1 MTLPR
6 ALPQGLWLA
15 LLVGTAAVVQPNNLL
30 SLLTSGQ
37 GALDRPALDG
47 LLNTLVARVH
57 CTYGPCEK
65 VTPPPDG
72 SPSPGPFLPAPPCGR
87 H

>member
-1 MTLPR
+1 MLPKSIT
-6 ALPQGLWLA
+6 QGLVMA
-15 LLVGTAAVVQPNNLL
+15 LLVGTVAVTRPNNLL

-37 GALDRPALDG
+37 GALDRLQLDS

-57 CTYGPCEK
+57 CTDGPCEK

-72 SPSPGPFLPAPPCGR
+72 SPSPSPFLPAPPCGR

>member
-1 MTLPR
+1 MLPKSVT
-6 ALPQGLWLA
+6 QGLVLA
-15 LLVGTAAVVQPNNLL
+15 LLVGTVAVARPNSLL

-37 GALDRPALDG
+37 GALDRLQLDS

-57 CTYGPCEK
+57 CTDGPCEK

-72 SPSPGPFLPAPPCGR
+72 SPSPNPFLPAPPCGR